1 MASLHIRNVPES
13 VRRGLRLRA
22 ARKGRSMEAE
32 VRAILA
38 ESVKGE
44 TGQVFDPAA
53 LQGFIRG
60 LFRGKPPRLTD
71 ELIRERRREA
81 RKESHFD
88 AQTPLGTRSK
98 RAGARQK

>member
-1 MASLHIRNVPES
+1 MASLHIRNVPDS

-38 ESVKGE
+38 ENVQSE
-44 TGQVFDPAA
+44 TGQEFDPAS
-53 LQGFIRG
+53 LQDFVRG
-60 LFRGKPPRLTD
+60 LFKGRPPRLTD

-81 RKESHFD
+81 RSENRLAKE
-88 AQTPLGTRSK
+88 RSRAGRGK
-98 RAGARQK
+98 RAGARKT

>member
-1 MASLHIRNVPES
+1 MSSLHVRNVPES

-44 TGQVFDPAA
+44 TGQAFDPAA
-53 LQGFIRG
+53 LQDFVRG
-60 LFRGKPPRLTD
+60 LFKGKPPSLTR
-71 ELIRERRREA
+71 ELIQERRREA
-81 RKESHFD
+81 RNE
-88 AQTPLGTRSK
+88 TRLAKQRSRTGRRK
-98 RAGARQK
+98 QPGARKK